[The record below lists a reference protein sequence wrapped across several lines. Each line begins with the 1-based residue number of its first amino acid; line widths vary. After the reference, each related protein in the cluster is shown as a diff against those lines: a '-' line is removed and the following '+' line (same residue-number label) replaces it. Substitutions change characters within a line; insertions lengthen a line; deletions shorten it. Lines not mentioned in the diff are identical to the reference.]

1 MAEDAA
7 AVLARFATTFEVTR
21 DAEATEATLLDLI
34 DTLACGAA
42 GTDAEG
48 VRELLSITKAWGGV
62 SEAALWF
69 SGARVPGPGA
79 ALYNG
84 TLSHAVEYD
93 DTHDL
98 GVLHAGVTV
107 IPAVAAAV
115 ERRGHVSGAEV
126 LSAIAVGVEVA
137 VRLALA
143 TRTGPGVSGWLL
155 TPLCGTFGAAAG
167 AARALGLN
175 AEQTVHAFGLAY
187 SQVAGNGQATID
199 GGLSKRMQAGFAAR
213 SGLLGA
219 VFASVGL
226 TGARNVFEGT
236 RGYYKVYHGGEY
248 DRAALVEG
256 LGDKLAVGDL
266 SYKPYPCCRWTHAA
280 LEAAMDLRKRG
291 ATPDKVSRVEVAVN
305 RQAYMSTG
313 QPLAD
318 KQRPANVV
326 TSQFSIPYTVSLAL
340 NQGKVGLDDF
350 KPRAIARPH
359 IVALAER
366 VNVTP
371 VDSWSASGSRGISPA
386 RVSVTMHDGQQM
398 ESEVLVPTGTGRDSG
413 TSDLIRRKLI
423 DCCSH
428 GGIAAPEATSLL
440 AALDALPL
448 MADAAPLF
456 QGLSAIGP
464 GHAHA

>member
-1 MAEDAA
+1 MANDAA
-7 AVLARFATTFEVTR
+7 AVLVQFTTTFDVTR
-21 DAEATEATLLDLI
+21 DADFTEATLLDLI

-42 GTDAEG
+42 GADAEG
-48 VRELLSITKAWGGV
+48 VRELLAVTKGWGGTP
-62 SEAALWF
+62 EAALWF
-69 SGARVPGPGA
+69 SDMRVPGPAA

-84 TLSHAVEYD
+84 MLSHAVEYD

-107 IPAVAAAV
+107 IPAVIAAA
-115 ERRGHVSGAEV
+115 ERRGRLSGADL
-126 LSAIAVGVEVA
+126 LSAIAAGVEVA
-137 VRLALA
+137 CRLALA

-167 AARALGLN
+167 AARALGLD

-199 GGLSKRMQAGFAAR
+199 GGLSKRLQAGFAAR

-219 VFASVGL
+219 VLASVGL

-248 DRAALVEG
+248 DRSALVDG
-256 LGDKLAVGDL
+256 LGDTLAVCDL

-291 ATPDKVSRVEVAVN
+291 VTPDKVARIEVAVN

-326 TSQFSIPYTVSLAL
+326 TSQFSIPYAVSLAF

-350 KPRAIARPH
+350 KPKAITRPH
-359 IVALAER
+359 IVSLAER
-366 VNVTP
+366 VNVTA
-371 VDSWSASGSRGISPA
+371 VDNWSTSGSRGISPA
-386 RVSVTMHDGQQM
+386 RVSVTMLDGQQV

-423 DCCSH
+423 DCCAH
-428 GGIAAPEATSLL
+428 GGIAADAASSLL
-440 AALDALPL
+440 SALDALPSTEDAVPL
-448 MADAAPLF
+448 FRRLPAGASGSADA
-456 QGLSAIGP
+456 
-464 GHAHA
+464 